1 MRGYLA
7 LDSAS
12 VVTALGGLLAALIA
26 AGIALWQVQRAQSLE
41 REKIQLELS
50 SQLRLKEQE
59 WDHERQLTE
68 RERRR
73 AERDAT
79 REIEQAAAR
88 VAEHRST
95 LEDAAALYCARLV
108 QELSTLKI
116 LDMSRP
122 LRLERLYVQVG
133 VQEQQ
138 PLRFLSADELDRDDR
153 YLPPDPYGGS
163 VGRSS
168 HPDFVTRSSREPADP
183 ARPRDDADRPQ
194 DERDRHR
201 RAQARAAAE
210 ARATAVHTYAPLDA
224 LTRYRR
230 IVVVGDPG
238 AGKTTML
245 RHLALRLATD
255 SPQLPAYVE
264 LFRFV
269 ESQHTS
275 LLDYLAE
282 TWSDHYGFDDARDYL
297 MEKLAD
303 GTAVLLLDGLDEVLG
318 GENAQDAENAY
329 RRVTTEIA
337 RLSTRFPRAPLAT
350 TCRRQGWRG
359 GLPQFQV
366 LEALDFEWPQIET
379 FVANWFGTTDRRRA
393 GLVRALSANG
403 RLQTLAANPL
413 LLSLIA
419 IVYERDLELPE
430 RRAALYQRCV
440 EVLLRE
446 WDAHREI
453 TRYSRFTTDRKQ
465 DLLKELARHYHQR
478 GLRYFP
484 EDDLLD
490 RIGRF
495 LPTIDLDPA
504 DSRTILDEIS
514 TQYGLLKPQAHGW
527 YGFLH
532 LTLQEHFTAAAL
544 LERGAE
550 GIQQA
555 VGARYDPWWEEVI
568 LLLAGALPDATPLLA
583 GVLQLGERRDVDLLD
598 LPDDDFFHTDLLL
611 AARCLTGSPRVADVG
626 LRRHIVAAVWELL
639 DRSPHPDEKRR
650 AAEAL
655 VGVLRSDE
663 QLDDVIA
670 YICDGRREDGARIAL
685 VQALE
690 AHGGRRVGERLLGA
704 FALCRGE
711 LRDALISALGT
722 LRVAGAPGVL
732 RAELEGALE
741 LAERSSLNHSQPA
754 ARVALIL
761 RALGPEHTPTDLLLR
776 ALGACRGLYANPV
789 APVVR
794 ELLKGREEFGL
805 AERLLHHLDLHWS
818 GDDIAPAY
826 LDSAGDD
833 GVRALLDRILAAGM
847 RDSDQ
852 PMRAV
857 RDHVAGR
864 HGHLH
869 RDALLDL
876 VHRNA
881 VGVQVRILALEALD
895 HCPGDPSELDG
906 LLDHY
911 DMRVRAATAATLAAW
926 GTPVRLDVIRTAILS
941 NRTVPGVQGDDF
953 VWDPDR
959 IVTALTPYGLDG
971 IVADLRSRV
980 ELSDIT
986 RADAA
991 RPWLYV
997 LSPEDEVDHY
1007 LDRLRR
1013 GQPGGISSVPARV
1026 PPSRAEAVFRYFQD
1040 TPSAATSQHGY
1051 YRLLLTRT
1059 ATAAEG
1065 PTAVTWLTRFLPG
1078 GDLAGP
1084 HFPQAHHH
1092 AYEAARRA
1100 RVRILRDRTIQP
1112 IPVTQAAPPTSSAPP
1127 PPA

>member
-1 MRGYLA
+1 MTGNLA

-12 VVTALGGLLAALIA
+12 VVTALGGILVALIA
-26 AGIALWQVQRAQSLE
+26 AGVALWQMQRAQSLE
-41 REKIQLELS
+41 REKIQLEHD
-50 SQLRLKEQE
+50 SQLRLRQQE
-59 WDHERQLTE
+59 WDHDRQLTE
-68 RERRR
+68 REQRK
-73 AERDAT
+73 AD
-79 REIEQAAAR
+79 REAAREVEQAAAR

-138 PLRFLSADELDRDDR
+138 PLRFLSADELDRDEVHSALDATGAFSID
-153 YLPPDPYGGS
+153 YHPPAWYTQNAEDPGE
-163 VGRSS
+163 
-168 HPDFVTRSSREPADP
+168 SR
-183 ARPRDDADRPQ
+183 ARA
-194 DERDRHR
+194 ERARA
-201 RAQARAAAE
+201 AQARVAAEVRAAA
-210 ARATAVHTYAPLDA
+210 THTYIPVDA
-224 LTRYRR
+224 LNRYRR

-255 SPQLPAYVE
+255 ASQLPAYVE

-269 ESQHTS
+269 ESGNPS
-275 LLDYLAE
+275 LLDYLADH
-282 TWSDHYGFDDARDYL
+282 WSDHYGFDGARDYL
-297 MEKLAD
+297 TDKLAD

-329 RRVTTEIA
+329 RRVTAEIA
-337 RLSTRFPRAPLAT
+337 RLATRFPRALIAT

-490 RIGRF
+490 QIDRF

-550 GIQQA
+550 GIRQA

-583 GVLQLGERRDVDLLD
+583 GVLQLGERRDVNLLD

-626 LRRHIVAAVWELL
+626 LRRQIVAAVWELL

-670 YICDGRREDGARIAL
+670 YICDVRRADEARIAL
-685 VQALE
+685 VEALE

-722 LRVAGAPGVL
+722 LRVAGAVGVL
-732 RAELEGALE
+732 RTELDGALE
-741 LAERSSLNHSQPA
+741 SAERYPSNRPRH
-754 ARVALIL
+754 ALRAGRIL
-761 RALGPEHTPTDLLLR
+761 RALGPENTPTDLLLR
-776 ALGACRGLYANPV
+776 AVEACGGQYADPV

-794 ELLKGREEFGL
+794 ELLKDRAEPGL
-805 AERLLHHLDLHWS
+805 AERLLHHFVLRGAGGDLA
-818 GDDIAPAY
+818 GAY
-826 LDSAGDD
+826 LDAAGDD
-833 GVRALLDRILAAGM
+833 GVRVLLDQILAAGM
-847 RDSDQ
+847 RGGAE

-857 RDHVAGR
+857 RDHIAGGR
-864 HGHLH
+864 GHAH
-869 RDALLDL
+869 RDMLLDL
-876 VHRNA
+876 VHRRA
-881 VGVQVRILALEALD
+881 VDVEVRVLALEALD
-895 HCPGDPSELDG
+895 HCPGDPGELEE

-911 DMRVRAATAATLAAW
+911 DLRVQATAAATLAAW
-926 GTPVRLDVIRTAILS
+926 GAPVRLDVIRTAILS
-941 NRTVPGVQGDDF
+941 NRTVPGEQGDGA
-953 VWDPDR
+953 VWDTDR
-959 IVTALTPYGLDG
+959 IVTTLTPYGLDAV
-971 IVADLRSRV
+971 VAELRSGV
-980 ELSDIT
+980 EQERPEGQLS
-986 RADAA
+986 AA
-991 RPWLYV
+991 RAWLYV
-997 LSPEDEVDHY
+997 LSPEDEVDDH
-1007 LDRLRR
+1007 LDRLRLGR
-1013 GQPGGISSVPARV
+1013 SRIFGRFPARV

-1040 TPSAATSQHGY
+1040 TPSAATTGPRRDHET
-1051 YRLLLTRT
+1051 LLTLA
-1059 ATAAEG
+1059 ATSAEG
-1065 PTAVTWLTRFLPG
+1065 PTAVAWLVRFLPG

-1112 IPVTQAAPPTSSAPP
+1112 VPVTRDAPPASPVPP

>member
-26 AGIALWQVQRAQSLE
+26 AGIALWQIQRAQSLE

-138 PLRFLSADELDRDDR
+138 PLRFLSADELDHDDR

-163 VGRSS
+163 ADRSS
-168 HPDFVTRSSREPADP
+168 HPDFVTPSYLGPADP
-183 ARPRDDADRPQ
+183 TRPRDDADRPQ
-194 DERDRHR
+194 NERDRHR

-550 GIQQA
+550 GIRQA

-611 AARCLTGSPRVADVG
+611 AARCLTGSPRVTDVG
-626 LRRHIVAAVWELL
+626 LRRHIVDAVWELL

-670 YICDGRREDGARIAL
+670 YICDGRRSDGARIAL
-685 VQALE
+685 VEALE

-722 LRVAGAPGVL
+722 LRVEGAVGVL
-732 RAELEGALE
+732 RGELEAL
-741 LAERSSLNHSQPA
+741 RSA
-754 ARVALIL
+754 AHYPVAVRAALIL
-761 RALGPEHTPTDLLLR
+761 RALGPENTPTDLLLR
-776 ALGACRGLYANPV
+776 VLTMCGGQYANPV
-789 APVVR
+789 APVMR
-794 ELLKGREEFGL
+794 DLLKGREEPGL
-805 AERLLHHLDLHWS
+805 AARLLDHLDLLRG
-818 GDDIAPAY
+818 GDDLAGAY
-826 LDSAGDD
+826 LDAAGDD
-833 GVRALLDRILAAGM
+833 GVRVLLDRIREAGM
-847 RDSDQ
+847 RGGDDL
-852 PMRAV
+852 MRAV
-857 RDHVAGR
+857 RDHVASG
-864 HGHLH
+864 HGHVH

-876 VHRNA
+876 AHRH
-881 VGVQVRILALEALD
+881 VVDVRVRMLALEALD
-895 HCPGDPSELDG
+895 HCPGDPGELDG
-906 LLDHY
+906 LFGHY
-911 DMRVRAATAATLAAW
+911 DMRVRAAAAATLAAW
-926 GTPVRLDVIRTAILS
+926 GAPVGLDAVREAILS
-941 NRTVPGVQGDDF
+941 DRIVPGEQGDGF
-953 VWDPDR
+953 VWDPGR
-959 IVTALTPYGLDG
+959 IVAALTPYGLDS
-971 IVADLRSRV
+971 IVADLRTRV
-980 ELSDIT
+980 GPVRSIQESPAP
-986 RADAA
+986 RA
-991 RPWLYV
+991 WLYA

-1007 LDRLRR
+1007 LDHARR
-1013 GQPGGISSVPARV
+1013 GWLGEPDVAPDRVPDRV
-1026 PPSRAEAVFRYFQD
+1026 PPSRADAVFRYFQD
-1040 TPSAATSQHGY
+1040 TLSAITGRRRDHET
-1051 YRLLLTRT
+1051 LLTLA

-1112 IPVTQAAPPTSSAPP
+1112 IPVTQAAPPTSPAPP

>member
-1 MRGYLA
+1 MRGHLA

-12 VVTALGGLLAALIA
+12 AVTALGGILVALIA
-26 AGIALWQVQRAQSLE
+26 AAVALWQVRRAQRLE
-41 REKIQLELS
+41 RERIRWETDAQM
-50 SQLRLKEQE
+50 RLKEQE

-73 AERDAT
+73 AERDAA
-79 REIEQAAAR
+79 REVQQAAVR

-138 PLRFLSADELDRDDR
+138 PLRFLSADELDRDPPH
-153 YLPPDPYGGS
+153 LTPDPT
-163 VGRSS
+163 
-168 HPDFVTRSSREPADP
+168 HPYREGAT
-183 ARPRDDADRPQ
+183 PRDEVRNR
-194 DERDRHR
+194 ER
-201 RAQARAAAE
+201 RAQAAARAAAE

-245 RHLALRLATD
+245 RHLALRLATT

-269 ESQHTS
+269 ESRHPS

-282 TWSDHYGFDDARDYL
+282 TWSDYYGFDDSRDYL
-297 MEKLAD
+297 TDRLAD

-318 GENAQDAENAY
+318 GENAQDAETAY
-329 RRVTTEIA
+329 RRVTAEIA
-337 RLSTRFPRAPLAT
+337 RLATRFPRALIAT

-490 RIGRF
+490 QIGRF
-495 LPTIDLDPA
+495 LPTIDLAPA
-504 DSRTILDEIS
+504 DSRAILDEIS

-550 GIQQA
+550 GIRQA

-583 GVLQLGERRDVDLLD
+583 GVLQLGEGRDVNLLD

-611 AARCLTGSPRVADVG
+611 AARCLTGSPRVTDVG
-626 LRRHIVAAVWELL
+626 LRRHIVDAVWVLL
-639 DRSPHPDEKRR
+639 DRSPYEDDQRR

-663 QLDDVIA
+663 QLADVIA
-670 YICDGRREDGARIAL
+670 YICDMRRSDEARIAL

-690 AHGGRRVGERLLGA
+690 AHGGRQVGERLLGA
-704 FALCRGE
+704 FGLCRGE

-722 LRVAGAPGVL
+722 LRVERAVRVL
-732 RAELEGALE
+732 RQELDKALE
-741 LAERSSLNHSQPA
+741 TATIYRVDGSQHA
-754 ARVALIL
+754 VRVALIL
-761 RALGPEHTPTDLLLR
+761 RALGPEHTPTALLLR
-776 ALGACRGLYANPV
+776 ALGVCTGPYTNP
-789 APVVR
+789 AALVVR

-805 AERLLHHLDLHWS
+805 AERLLNHLDLRWS
-818 GDDIAPAY
+818 DDYIAPAY
-826 LDSAGDD
+826 LDAAGDD

-847 RDSDQ
+847 RGGGDL
-852 PMRAV
+852 MRAV
-857 RDHVAGR
+857 RDHVAGG
-864 HGHLH
+864 HGHVH

-876 VHRNA
+876 VHRNT
-881 VGVQVRILALEALD
+881 VDIQVRILALEALD
-895 HCPGDPSELDG
+895 HCPGDPGALDG
-906 LLDHY
+906 LLDHN
-911 DMRVRAATAATLAAW
+911 DMRLRAATAATLAVW
-926 GTPVRLDVIRTAILS
+926 GAPARLDVIRTAILS
-941 NRTVPGVQGDDF
+941 NQMVPGEQVDGF
-953 VWDPDR
+953 VWDHNR
-959 IVTALTPYGLDG
+959 IVTALMPYGLDAL
-971 IVADLRSRV
+971 VADLRSGV
-980 ELSDIT
+980 EQGRFGDESSA
-986 RADAA
+986 RA
-991 RPWLYV
+991 WLYV
-997 LSPEDEVDHY
+997 FSPEDEVDHY
-1007 LDRLRR
+1007 LYRLRLGRYLGSDRL
-1013 GQPGGISSVPARV
+1013 PARV
-1026 PPSRAEAVFRYFQD
+1026 PSSRVEAVFRFFQD
-1040 TPSAATSQHGY
+1040 NPSVANSAWGAYDS
-1051 YRLLLTRT
+1051 LLART
-1059 ATAAEG
+1059 ATAAET
-1065 PTAVTWLTRFLPG
+1065 PTAVAWLVRFLPG
-1078 GDLAGP
+1078 GDLAGA

-1112 IPVTQAAPPTSSAPP
+1112 VPVTRDAPPASPVPP

>member
-1 MRGYLA
+1 MTGNLA

-12 VVTALGGLLAALIA
+12 AVTALGGILVALIA
-26 AGIALWQVQRAQSLE
+26 AGVALWQVQRAQSLE
-41 REKIQLELS
+41 REKIQLEHD
-50 SQLRLKEQE
+50 SQLRLRQQE
-59 WDHERQLTE
+59 WDHDRQLTE
-68 RERRR
+68 REQRKADRE
-73 AERDAT
+73 AA

-138 PLRFLSADELDRDDR
+138 PLRFLSADELDRDEAHLTTDETGSFLVD
-153 YLPPDPYGGS
+153 YQPPSWYTQNSEGPGE
-163 VGRSS
+163 R
-168 HPDFVTRSSREPADP
+168 HARAERERA
-183 ARPRDDADRPQ
+183 
-194 DERDRHR
+194 ER
-201 RAQARAAAE
+201 ARAAAE
-210 ARATAVHTYAPLDA
+210 ARAAATHTYTPVDA
-224 LTRYRR
+224 LNRYRR

-255 SPQLPAYVE
+255 TSQLPAYVE

-269 ESQHTS
+269 ESGNPS
-275 LLDYLAE
+275 LLDYLADH
-282 TWSDHYGFDDARDYL
+282 WSDHYGFDGSRDYL
-297 MEKLAD
+297 TDKLAD

-318 GENAQDAENAY
+318 GENAQDAETAY
-329 RRVTTEIA
+329 RRVTAEIA
-337 RLSTRFPRAPLAT
+337 RLATRFPRALIAT

-379 FVANWFGTTDRRRA
+379 FVANWFGTADRRRA

-453 TRYSRFTTDRKQ
+453 SRYSRFTTDRKQ

-490 RIGRF
+490 RIARF

-550 GIQQA
+550 GIRQA

-583 GVLQLGERRDVDLLD
+583 GVLQLGERRDVNLLD

-626 LRRHIVAAVWELL
+626 LRRRIVAAVWELL
-639 DRSPHPDEKRR
+639 DRSPHPGERRR

-670 YICDGRREDGARIAL
+670 YICDVRRADEARIAL
-685 VQALE
+685 VRALE

-711 LRDALISALGT
+711 LRDALISAMGT
-722 LRVAGAPGVL
+722 LRVEGAVGVL
-732 RAELEGALE
+732 RTELEGALE
-741 LAERSSLNHSQPA
+741 SVQDEQNRLRHGVRAS
-754 ARVALIL
+754 LIL
-761 RALGPEHTPTDLLLR
+761 RALGPEGAPTDLLLR
-776 ALGACRGLYANPV
+776 ALDRCRDRYTNPV
-789 APVVR
+789 APEVR
-794 ELLKGREEFGL
+794 EILKGRSEPGL
-805 AERLLHHLDLHWS
+805 ADRLLSSLDRYS
-818 GDDIAPAY
+818 EADVARMY
-826 LDSAGDD
+826 LDVAGDA
-833 GVRALLDRILAAGM
+833 GVPTLIERSRAAGM
-847 RDSDQ
+847 SSGRDGLMQ
-852 PMRAV
+852 AV
-857 RDHVAGR
+857 RDHVAEG
-864 HGHLH
+864 HGH
-869 RDALLDL
+869 
-876 VHRNA
+876 VHREELLALARADA
-881 VGVQVRILALEALD
+881 VNTQVRVLALEALD
-895 HCPGDPSELDG
+895 HCPGDPGELEA
-906 LLDHY
+906 LLGHQDT
-911 DMRVRAATAATLAAW
+911 RVQVAAAATLAAW
-926 GTPVRLDVIRTAILS
+926 GAPVGLDTIRTAILQG
-941 NRTVPGVQGDDF
+941 RVEPGEEGRF
-953 VWDPDR
+953 LWDTGR
-959 IVTALTPYGLDG
+959 IVAALTPYGLDA
-971 IVADLRSRV
+971 IVAELRTRV
-980 ELSDIT
+980 DPGYTDRYVL
-986 RADAA
+986 DASCA
-991 RPWLYV
+991 WLYA

-1007 LDRLRR
+1007 LHGLRR
-1013 GQPGGISSVPARV
+1013 GQSQRLVRVPRRV
-1026 PPSRAEAVFRYFQD
+1026 PPARTEAVFRYFQD
-1040 TPSAATSQHGY
+1040 TPSTAVTGHRDDY
-1051 YRLLLTRT
+1051 ELLLTLAATT
-1059 ATAAEG
+1059 ADD
-1065 PTAVTWLTRFLPG
+1065 PTAVTWLVRFLPG
-1078 GDLAGP
+1078 GDLAGA

-1112 IPVTQAAPPTSSAPP
+1112 IPLTRDAPPASPAPP
-1127 PPA
+1127 PPG